1 MCVHSSSLTSYTIK
15 LYPVPYYCCT
25 VRPPDAIGEHI
36 GLGSR
41 QCQDV
46 AGLQLLDEQL
56 RERLRQQVPG
66 WRINN
71 NKEGLQC
78 IRQVRESACFEV

>member
-1 MCVHSSSLTSYTIK
+1 MYTFFT
-15 LYPVPYYCCT
+15 LC
-25 VRPPDAIGEHI
+25 RPPDAIGEHT

-46 AGLQLLDEQL
+46 ASLQLLDEQL

-66 WRINN
+66 WRINS

-78 IRQVRESACFEV
+78 IRQVRECCRRCYNC

>member
-1 MCVHSSSLTSYTIK
+1 MLPFLTHFMLTQF
-15 LYPVPYYCCT
+15 T
-25 VRPPDAIGEHI
+25 RPPDAIGEHV

-46 AGLQLLDEQL
+46 SALQLLEEQL

-78 IRQVRESACFEV
+78 IRQVRGGCYFGSCGC